1 MIMLLGSLYA
11 AVYSQIGCRAV
22 MSGAV
27 ILYQSFHRSLHDAA
41 KVHAF
46 VLKSLF
52 ERLTKY
58 LGYRPVETDRQLIPS
73 VVLLY
78 IATQKAAEAFF
89 YKIVYTRLADVF
101 GQERHK
107 AGKESIG
114 LG

>member
-1 MIMLLGSLYA
+1 MLLGSLYA
-11 AVYSQIGCRAV
+11 AVYSQIGRRAV

-73 VVLLY
+73 VVLLFKLSDESKRY
-78 IATQKAAEAFF
+78 PVRQPDIPK
-89 YKIVYTRLADVF
+89 KSPNRLNLHACP
-101 GQERHK
+101 
-107 AGKESIG
+107 
-114 LG
+114 